1 MFYPSQSQ
9 EICGP
14 GRARLLLDSEGQKPK
29 CNSIRTL
36 NISEGKAQTKHL
48 QLRASLR
55 VIMVKA
61 FLVYTIFVHDT
72 AMINNFMKN

>member
-29 CNSIRTL
+29 CNSIEEPLTYPRARPKQ
-36 NISEGKAQTKHL
+36 NIC
-48 QLRASLR
+48 
-55 VIMVKA
+55 
-61 FLVYTIFVHDT
+61 
-72 AMINNFMKN
+72 N